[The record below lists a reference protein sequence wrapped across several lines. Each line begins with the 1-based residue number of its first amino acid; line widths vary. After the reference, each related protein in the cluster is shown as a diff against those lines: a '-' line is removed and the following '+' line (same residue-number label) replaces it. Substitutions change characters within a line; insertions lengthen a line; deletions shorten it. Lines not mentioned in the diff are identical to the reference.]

1 MTSHS
6 KEVANAGAGYS
17 GISVVPAAVSYPGI
31 YRSGGKRL
39 FDIAFAVL
47 AAPFVVPVVLLL
59 AAFLACQGVT
69 PFYRQERVGKNGKV
83 FKMLKLRTMVHD
95 AETVL
100 QEHLATNPEAQ
111 EEWDRDQKLRN
122 DPRIIK
128 FGTFLRKSSM
138 DELPQFWNVF
148 TGEMSVVGPRPMMVN
163 QKELYPGK
171 FYTAMRPGLSG
182 PWQVSKRNQS
192 TFAERA
198 FHDTEYWKSM
208 SFSTDVSIVFRTIFV
223 VLRGTGC

>member
-17 GISVVPAAVSYPGI
+17 GISVVPASVSYPGI

-39 FDIAFAVL
+39 FDIAFAL
-47 AAPFVVPVVLLL
+47 FAAPFVVPVILLL
-59 AAFLACQGVT
+59 AAFLAFQGVT
-69 PFYRQERVGKNGKV
+69 PFYRQERVGKNGKT

-100 QEHLATNPEAQ
+100 QKHLAQSPEARA
-111 EEWDRDQKLRN
+111 EWNRDQKLRN

-128 FGTFLRKSSM
+128 FGKFLRKSSM
-138 DELPQFWNVF
+138 DELPQFWNVLI
-148 TGEMSVVGPRPMMVN
+148 GEMSIVGPRPMMVN

-198 FHDTEYWKSM
+198 FHDTEYWKTM
-208 SFSTDVSIVFRTIFV
+208 SFGTDVSIVFRTIFV

>member
-6 KEVANAGAGYS
+6 KDVANPGYANISAVPTS
-17 GISVVPAAVSYPGI
+17 GNYLGF
-31 YRSGGKRL
+31 YRGLGKRA
-39 FDIAFAVL
+39 FDITFVLL
-47 AAPFVVPVVLLL
+47 AAPFVVPLVCVL
-59 AAFLACQGVT
+59 AVFLAFQGVS
-69 PFYRQERVGKNGKV
+69 PFYRQDRVGKNGKI

-95 AETVL
+95 AEAVL
-100 QEHLATNPEAQ
+100 KVHLAANPEAR
-111 EEWDRDQKLRN
+111 EEWNRNQKLRD

-128 FGTFLRKSSM
+128 SGSFLRKASM
-138 DELPQFWNVF
+138 DELPQFWNVLL
-148 TGEMSVVGPRPMMVN
+148 GEMSMVGPRPMMVN
-163 QKELYPGK
+163 QQKLYPGE
-171 FYTAMRPGLSG
+171 FYSYMRPGISG

-208 SFSTDVSIVFRTIFV
+208 SFGNDLSILIRTIFV

>member
-6 KEVANAGAGYS
+6 KEVADTGYS
-17 GISVVPAAVSYPGI
+17 NISVAPALVTYPGI
-31 YRSGGKRL
+31 YRSVGKRI
-39 FDIAFAVL
+39 FDIVFVL
-47 AAPFVVPVVLLL
+47 FAAPFVVPMVLFLTV
-59 AAFLACQGVT
+59 FLACQGVA
-69 PFYRQERVGKNGKV
+69 PFYRQERVGKDGKI

-100 QEHLATNPEAQ
+100 KKHLENNPGAR
-111 EEWDRDQKLRN
+111 EEWDRNQKLRN

-128 FGTFLRKSSM
+128 FGSFLRKSSM

-148 TGEMSVVGPRPMMVN
+148 TGEMSMVGPRPMMVN
-163 QKELYPGK
+163 QQKMYPGD
-171 FYTAMRPGLSG
+171 FYNYMRPGISG

-208 SFSTDVSIVFRTIFV
+208 SFGTDLSILIRTVSV

>member
-1 MTSHS
+1 MP
-6 KEVANAGAGYS
+6 A
-17 GISVVPAAVSYPGI
+17 SVNYPGF
-31 YRSGGKRL
+31 YRGVGKRI
-39 FDIAFAVL
+39 FDITFVLL
-47 AAPFVVPVVLLL
+47 AAPFVVPLVLFL

-69 PFYRQERVGKNGKV
+69 PFYRQDRVGKNGKA

-100 QEHLATNPEAQ
+100 KEHLAANPEARD
-111 EEWDRDQKLRN
+111 EWDRNQKLRN

-128 FGTFLRKSSM
+128 FGSLLRKSSM

-148 TGEMSVVGPRPMMVN
+148 VGEMSLIGPRPMMLN
-163 QKELYPGK
+163 QKKLYTGK
-171 FYTAMRPGLSG
+171 FYNSMRPGLSG

-192 TFAERA
+192 LFAERA

-208 SFSTDVSIVFRTIFV
+208 SFSTDVTILFRTIFV